1 MQNIHHPDLR
11 SRHLRITEPSPW
23 VRRFA
28 PLIPPGGGNGGD
40 KGGAVLDLAAGGG
53 RHGRY
58 LLGLGFSVVLVDR
71 NIAPLAD
78 LAGEP
83 RAEII
88 EADMETGAAVF
99 APGGPLAGRTF
110 AGIVVVN
117 YLHRPLVED
126 IVAALAPGGVLIYET
141 FASGNERFQRPR
153 NPDHLLKSGEL
164 LDLLRDRL
172 QIVAY
177 EHGLDETAE
186 IPGVKQRVCAV
197 NDLDA
202 SDRDDG
208 EPGPHPV
215 APEQEK

>member
-1 MQNIHHPDLR
+1 MQNAHHPDLR

-28 PLIPPGGGNGGD
+28 PLITPGDDNEGD
-40 KGGAVLDLAAGGG
+40 NGGAVLDLATGGG

-58 LLGLGFSVVLVDR
+58 LLGLGFLVVLVDR
-71 NIAPLAD
+71 DIAPLAD

-83 RAEII
+83 RAEVI
-88 EADMETGAAVF
+88 EADLEGGASVF
-99 APGGPLAGRTF
+99 APGRPLAGRTF

-117 YLHRPLVED
+117 YLHRALMED

-153 NPDHLLKSGEL
+153 NPDHLLRCGEL
-164 LDLLRDRL
+164 LDLLQGRL

-186 IPGVKQRVCAV
+186 IPGVKQRICAV
-197 NDLDA
+197 NDLGT

-215 APEQEK
+215 TPGD

>member
-1 MQNIHHPDLR
+1 MQNAYDPDLR

-28 PLIPPGGGNGGD
+28 PLIPSGDDNGGD

-58 LLGLGFSVVLVDR
+58 LLGLGYRIVLVDR
-71 NIAPLAD
+71 DIAPLAD

-88 EADMETGAAVF
+88 EADLESGASVF
-99 APGGPLAGRTF
+99 ASGGPLAGRTF
-110 AGIVVVN
+110 TGIVVVN
-117 YLHRPLVED
+117 YLHRALMED
-126 IVAALAPGGVLIYET
+126 IVAALSPGGVLIYET
-141 FASGNERFQRPR
+141 FASGHERFQRPR
-153 NPDHLLKSGEL
+153 NPDHLLRCGEL
-164 LDLLRDRL
+164 LDLLRGRL

-177 EHGLDETAE
+177 EHGLDETEE
-186 IPGVKQRVCAV
+186 IPGVKQRICAV

-215 APEQEK
+215 TTGD

>member
-1 MQNIHHPDLR
+1 MQNAHQPDLR

-28 PLIPPGGGNGGD
+28 PLIKPGGD

-71 NIAPLAD
+71 DIAPLAD

-88 EADMETGAAVF
+88 EGDLETGASVF
-99 APGGPLAGRTF
+99 ASGGLLAGRTF

-117 YLHRPLVED
+117 YLHRALMED

-141 FASGNERFQRPR
+141 FSSGNERFQRPR
-153 NPDHLLKSGEL
+153 NPDHLLRCGEL
-164 LDLLRDRL
+164 LELLRGRL

-186 IPGVKQRVCAV
+186 IPGVKQRICAV

-202 SDRDDG
+202 SDRDDA
-208 EPGPHPV
+208 EPAPHPV
-215 APEQEK
+215 TPGE